1 MTDDEPTLSRRS
13 ILRNGAVATGALAA
27 GGAVTGSVSGG
38 LSSSAATSNKR
49 GGRAQVD
56 EEPDRNR
63 PFTLSSM
70 PESATR
76 AASCMSG
83 ESADQTYLLYD
94 IQYCDSDDDE
104 SDASM
109 YVIPNEAE
117 LVQDE
122 TYVIRSIQECKANGN
137 YKVAFGPARE
147 SC

>member
-1 MTDDEPTLSRRS
+1 MTDETTLSRRS
-13 ILRNGAVATGALAA
+13 ILRNGAVAAGALAA

-38 LSSSAATSNKR
+38 LSSSTATSNKR

-63 PFTLSSM
+63 PFTLSSA

-76 AASCMSG
+76 SASCMS
-83 ESADQTYLLYD
+83 EEPADQTYLLYD
-94 IQYCDSDDDE
+94 IQYCDSEDDE

-109 YVIPNEAE
+109 YVIPAEAE
-117 LVQDE
+117 LAQDE
-122 TYVIRSIQECKANGN
+122 TYVIRSIQKCKANEN
-137 YKVAFGPARE
+137 YKVAFGPAQE

>member
-1 MTDDEPTLSRRS
+1 MTDDEPILSRRS
-13 ILRNGAVATGALAA
+13 VLRNGAVATGALTA
-27 GGAVTGSVSGG
+27 GSAVTGSVSGG
-38 LSSSAATSNKR
+38 LSSDAAASNKR

-63 PFTLSSM
+63 PFTLSST
-70 PESATR
+70 PTSATR

-83 ESADQTYLLYD
+83 ESADQTYLQYD
-94 IQYCDSDDDE
+94 IQYCDSDDDD

-117 LVQDE
+117 LAQDE
-122 TYVIRSIQECKANGN
+122 TYVIRSIQECKANDN

>member
-13 ILRNGAVATGALAA
+13 ILRNGAVAAGALAA
-27 GGAVTGSVSGG
+27 GGAVTGSVSGD

-63 PFTLSSM
+63 PFTLSST

-76 AASCMSG
+76 DASCMSG
-83 ESADQTYLLYD
+83 ESAEQTYLLYD
-94 IQYCDSDDDE
+94 IQYCDSEDDE

-122 TYVIRSIQECKANGN
+122 TYVVRSIQACRANEN